1 MSSCSTL
8 RACLSP
14 AKDDAK
20 EREDGRRDW
29 VIVAVEAMLR
39 CEEEEGG
46 DDLEGGDNA
55 VVALVCDETEAAGC
69 CGAIEERFVGM
80 EAEIGFSV
88 ADR

>member
-1 MSSCSTL
+1 
-8 RACLSP
+8 
-14 AKDDAK
+14 
-20 EREDGRRDW
+20 
-29 VIVAVEAMLR
+29 MLR